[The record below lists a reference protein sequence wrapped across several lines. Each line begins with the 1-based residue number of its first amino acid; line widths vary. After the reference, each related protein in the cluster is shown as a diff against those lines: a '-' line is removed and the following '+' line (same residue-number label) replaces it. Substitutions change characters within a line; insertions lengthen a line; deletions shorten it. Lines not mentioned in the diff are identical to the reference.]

1 MKKSFILI
9 ALLLTGA
16 IPALAGVDIKE
27 STSPKFLYNSGHSDE
42 AIRLIQYNKAYANG
56 LDFRAEEEAK
66 VENRSFMTKFLDYLD
81 PARDDG
87 EFFNRSLQLSNPGY
101 DDL

>member
-1 MKKSFILI
+1 MKKIFILI

-27 STSPKFLYNSGHSDE
+27 STSPRFLYNSGHSDE

-56 LDFRAEEEAK
+56 LDFRADEEAK
-66 VENRSFMTKFLDYLD
+66 VKNKNFITKFLDYLD
-81 PARDDG
+81 PGRDDG
-87 EFFNRSLQLSNPGY
+87 KYFNRTIQLSNPSY
-101 DDL
+101 EDL